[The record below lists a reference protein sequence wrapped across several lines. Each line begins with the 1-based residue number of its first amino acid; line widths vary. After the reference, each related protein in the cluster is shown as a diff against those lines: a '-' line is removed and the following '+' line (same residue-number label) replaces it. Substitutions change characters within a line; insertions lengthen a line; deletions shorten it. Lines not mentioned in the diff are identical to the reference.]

1 MKKYRISKLKLYEI
15 LEPAIP
21 VKPLK
26 ENTECQKAIQEHLMS
41 NAGLSD
47 NALVALIVNSVNQ
60 SPIAENYL
68 KELSYFDYYNEGI
81 TEKGKEF
88 INSPDT
94 IEKLNEMLNEGNNN
108 D

>member
-1 MKKYRISKLKLYEI
+1 MKYRINKEQFFKMIVPPIKLIE
-15 LEPAIP
+15 
-21 VKPLK
+21 KP
-26 ENTECQKAIQEHLMS
+26 ECQQAIKEHLMS

-68 KELSYFDYYNEGI
+68 KELTYFEYYNDGSI
-81 TEKGKEF
+81 TDKGKEY

-94 IEKLNEMLNEGNNN
+94 IDKLNEMLNEGNNN